1 MAKNITKQAGKA
13 GAAYAAARENQYV
26 RRLVED
32 EELRDS
38 LAAAYFAGK
47 KAYGRV
53 SSSRGSVADSVNDKK
68 VKRELKNATEAL
80 RDASERLREPKKK
93 SHPIRNLLAI
103 GLLTGGLV
111 LVFSE
116 TARKTL
122 LDTVFGAEEEF
133 VYTSTTSAD
142 SAPQTNGTPVND

>member
-1 MAKNITKQAGKA
+1 MAKDIPSKA
-13 GAAYAAARENQYV
+13 GQAYAAARENKYV
-26 RRLVED
+26 QRLIED

-38 LAAAYFAGK
+38 IAAAYFSGR
-47 KAYGRV
+47 KAYDRAT
-53 SSSRGSVADSVNDKK
+53 SSRAGAVDSVANDKK

-80 RDASERLREPKKK
+80 QDATERLRGPKKK
-93 SHPIRNLLAI
+93 RHPFRNLLAV

-111 LVFSE
+111 LIFSE

-133 VYTSTTSAD
+133 VYTSTTS
-142 SAPQTNGTPVND
+142 SEGAPQTNGTPVND

>member
-1 MAKNITKQAGKA
+1 MAKDITNKA
-13 GAAYAAARENQYV
+13 GQAYSAARENQYV
-26 RRLVED
+26 RRLIED

-53 SSSRGSVADSVNDKK
+53 SSSRGSVAESVTNDRK

-93 SHPIRNLLAI
+93 RHPIRKLLAI

-133 VYTSTTSAD
+133 VYTSTTSAEG
-142 SAPQTNGTPVND
+142 APQTNGTPVSE

>member
-1 MAKNITKQAGKA
+1 MAKDISNKA
-13 GAAYAAARENQYV
+13 GQAYSAARENQYV
-26 RRLVED
+26 RRLIED
-32 EELRDS
+32 DELRDS
-38 LAAAYFAGK
+38 LAAAFFAGK

-53 SSSRGSVADSVNDKK
+53 SSSRASAVETVTGDRK
-68 VKRELKNATEAL
+68 VKRELKNATDAL
-80 RDASERLREPKKK
+80 REASERLREPQKK
-93 SHPIRNLLAI
+93 SHPIRKLLAV

-133 VYTSTTSAD
+133 VYTSTTATETT
-142 SAPQTNGTPVND
+142 PRTNGTHVGD

>member
-1 MAKNITKQAGKA
+1 MGKDITSKA
-13 GAAYAAARENQYV
+13 GQAYSAARENQYV
-26 RRLVED
+26 RRLIED

-53 SSSRGSVADSVNDKK
+53 SSSRGSVADTVTNDRK
-68 VKRELKNATEAL
+68 VKKELRNATEAL
-80 RDASERLREPKKK
+80 REASERLREPKKK
-93 SHPIRNLLAI
+93 RHPIRNLLAI

-133 VYTSTTSAD
+133 VYTSTTSAEGT
-142 SAPQTNGTPVND
+142 PQTNGTPVGE

>member
-1 MAKNITKQAGKA
+1 MAKDITSKA
-13 GAAYAAARENQYV
+13 GQAYSAARENQYV
-26 RRLVED
+26 RRLIED

-38 LAAAYFAGK
+38 LAAAYFAGR

-53 SSSRGSVADSVNDKK
+53 SSSRASVAESVANDRK
-68 VKRELKNATEAL
+68 VKRELKNATDAL

-93 SHPIRNLLAI
+93 RHPIRNLLAI

-133 VYTSTTSAD
+133 VYTSTTSAEG
-142 SAPQTNGTPVND
+142 APQTNGTPVSDG

>member
-1 MAKNITKQAGKA
+1 MAKDITNKA
-13 GAAYAAARENQYV
+13 GQAYSAARENQYV
-26 RRLVED
+26 RRLIED

-53 SSSRGSVADSVNDKK
+53 SSSRGSVAESVTNDRK
-68 VKRELKNATEAL
+68 VKRELKNATDAL

-93 SHPIRNLLAI
+93 RHPFRNLLAI

-133 VYTSTTSAD
+133 VYTSTTSAE
-142 SAPQTNGTPVND
+142 SAPQTNGTPVSE

>member
-1 MAKNITKQAGKA
+1 MPKDISSKA
-13 GAAYAAARENQYV
+13 GQAYSAARENTYV
-26 RRLVED
+26 RRLIED

-38 LAAAYFAGK
+38 LAAAYFAGR

-53 SSSRGSVADSVNDKK
+53 SASRAGVAESVTNDKK

-80 RDASERLREPKKK
+80 RDASERLREPKRK
-93 SHPIRNLLAI
+93 SHPIRNILAV

-133 VYTSTTSAD
+133 VYTSTTSSD
-142 SAPQTNGTPVND
+142 NAPATNGTPVSEG